1 MCICIGT
8 WPCSPSTIL
17 TMSTVFSRM
26 GMKSVMRTEPSGVS
40 NSVSRTSVPSRYR
53 RRVARPPAA
62 GAMSHRPL
70 FSSPSRAAK
79 HAPLS
84 KRGAHIQST
93 EPSSPMSAAVWVSPI
108 MAYCSMREDTAEGR
122 YPFPSPTSW
131 SPDSARRLISTK
143 ARRSCANASR
153 SGSWC
158 RPSRPSKPS
167 TSAATPSMAS
177 RASSRSGSVPSS
189 ADRCSSASSHSPMA
203 WLATMSATGV
213 CASCSRSARSCS
225 RAASSSGPPASPGGA
240 ALSGSSGSFSPPGV
254 QSVLTLISLPLHI
267 RAGSE
272 QLGVKP
278 LPEALTIAR
287 EEELDLVEVAPNANP
302 PVCRIMNYGR
312 YKYEQEQRRKES
324 RKKATNVVVKEM
336 KFRPKIDE
344 HDYVTKMKH
353 VERFLAE
360 GSKVK
365 LTIMFRGR
373 EVFHPELGLRILERV
388 AEQVNEIAIVESA
401 PRQDGRNM
409 TMVLHPIK
417 RPAKARAAAAPP
429 PPTGNGSEGEQ

>member
-1 MCICIGT
+1 MGPAFAAFPT
-8 WPCSPSTIL
+8 RPTFLQQRVGPSPGSL
-17 TMSTVFSRM
+17 SRPPPA
-26 GMKSVMRTEPSGVS
+26 VERW
-40 NSVSRTSVPSRYR
+40 RTSRVRHLRVPPRN
-53 RRVARPPAA
+53 AGPEDA
-62 GAMSHRPL
+62 GATDPVQQRYQRGDHIATDDARINDRI
-70 FSSPSRAAK
+70 RA
-79 HAPLS
+79 
-84 KRGAHIQST
+84 
-93 EPSSPMSAAVWVSPI
+93 
-108 MAYCSMREDTAEGR
+108 REVL
-122 YPFPSPTSW
+122 
-131 SPDSARRLISTK
+131 LI
-143 ARRSCANASR
+143 
-153 SGSWC
+153 G
-158 RPSRPSKPS
+158 
-167 TSAATPSMAS
+167 
-177 RASSRSGSVPSS
+177 
-189 ADRCSSASSHSPMA
+189 
-203 WLATMSATGV
+203 
-213 CASCSRSARSCS
+213 
-225 RAASSSGPPASPGGA
+225 PGG
-240 ALSGSSGSFSPPGV
+240 
-254 QSVLTLISLPLHI
+254 
-267 RAGSE
+267 E

-353 VERFLAE
+353 VERFLGE

-388 AEQVNEIAIVESA
+388 AEQVSEIAIVESA

-429 PPTGNGSEGEQ
+429 PSTGNGSEGEQ

>member
-1 MCICIGT
+1 
-8 WPCSPSTIL
+8 
-17 TMSTVFSRM
+17 
-26 GMKSVMRTEPSGVS
+26 
-40 NSVSRTSVPSRYR
+40 
-53 RRVARPPAA
+53 
-62 GAMSHRPL
+62 
-70 FSSPSRAAK
+70 
-79 HAPLS
+79 
-84 KRGAHIQST
+84 
-93 EPSSPMSAAVWVSPI
+93 
-108 MAYCSMREDTAEGR
+108 
-122 YPFPSPTSW
+122 
-131 SPDSARRLISTK
+131 
-143 ARRSCANASR
+143 
-153 SGSWC
+153 
-158 RPSRPSKPS
+158 
-167 TSAATPSMAS
+167 
-177 RASSRSGSVPSS
+177 
-189 ADRCSSASSHSPMA
+189 
-203 WLATMSATGV
+203 
-213 CASCSRSARSCS
+213 
-225 RAASSSGPPASPGGA
+225 
-240 ALSGSSGSFSPPGV
+240 
-254 QSVLTLISLPLHI
+254 
-267 RAGSE
+267 
-272 QLGVKP
+272 
-278 LPEALTIAR
+278 
-287 EEELDLVEVAPNANP
+287 
-302 PVCRIMNYGR
+302 MNYGR